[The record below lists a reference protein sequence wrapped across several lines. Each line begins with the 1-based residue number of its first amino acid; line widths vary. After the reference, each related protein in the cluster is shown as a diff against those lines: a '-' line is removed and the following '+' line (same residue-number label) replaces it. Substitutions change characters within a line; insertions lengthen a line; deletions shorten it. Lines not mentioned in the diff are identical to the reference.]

1 MRLDL
6 FLFVFTFIILS
17 VTYVLRF
24 FFPLKAFHPAVGCHR
39 VLTDKETSYCTI
51 LFYVH
56 AKLLLS
62 CLALWDTINCSLPVS
77 SIHGIL
83 QARILEWVAIPVPGD
98 LPYLGTEPR
107 SPALE
112 ADSLLSEPQSGGIS
126 GKEPTCQ
133 CSRQRRH
140 RFNPWVGKI
149 PLEEGMATHSSI
161 LAWRI
166 PWTEEPGG
174 L

>member
-1 MRLDL
+1 MH
-6 FLFVFTFIILS
+6 VHS
-17 VTYVLRF
+17 V
-24 FFPLKAFHPAVGCHR
+24 
-39 VLTDKETSYCTI
+39 
-51 LFYVH
+51 
-56 AKLLLS
+56 
-62 CLALWDTINCSLPVS
+62 
-77 SIHGIL
+77 HGIL
-83 QARILEWVAIPVPGD
+83 QARILEWVAIPFPGD

-107 SPALE
+107 SPAFE
-112 ADSLLSEPQSGGIS
+112 ADSLLSEPQSGGTS
-126 GKEPTCQ
+126 GKEPTCR
-133 CSRQRRH
+133 CSRHRRH